1 MSEPETDCCI
11 CMEELGKT
19 NITTTPCGHTF
30 CFSCLMK
37 SMDMKNTC
45 PYCRT
50 NLREEEDIIE
60 ESDDESYPDVEDDG
74 PPRDGEYHWTLD
86 WEDKRG
92 LDNTRN
98 PSYGLTTVDEVM
110 EFISDRNMTP
120 REIVSSILWRY
131 DDPKEVREIER
142 KSRALSK
149 FLIDNDYE
157 KRLEWGERNG
167 MMEEDLRRHNR
178 NPPATAYLHGSDV

>member
-1 MSEPETDCCI
+1 MSEQETDCCI

-19 NITTTPCGHTF
+19 NVTTTPCGHTF

-60 ESDDESYPDVEDDG
+60 ESDDESYQDMEDDD
-74 PPRDGEYHWTLD
+74 PPSEYFCTLM
-86 WEDKRG
+86 
-92 LDNTRN
+92 NTRN

-110 EFISDRNMTP
+110 EFISDRNMTN
-120 REIVSSILWRY
+120 RELISAIFWRY

-149 FLIDNDYE
+149 FLIDKDYE
-157 KRLEWGERNG
+157 KKLEWEERNG

-178 NPPATAYLHGSDV
+178 NPPATAYMHGSDV